1 LRSSQE
7 PSGSPAREM
16 AVMEAM
22 TARRA
27 AALLTE
33 LEVGFSAKPFQSKLQ
48 KSFDKAAADSVA
60 CGLDHSGRCKLLE
73 KVYMASTCLDILVR
87 YGFKQ
92 AEEPGLEQL
101 VSVMKAMSAHFPD
114 LATRVEGVFK
124 ALCIDSSSGRCAE
137 AVRKRSEQDAEVDG
151 MDKSDPID
159 ASEAPKLTRADA
171 DKGRWQR
178 AETPTTAASTPQSSP
193 GESIHSADLEF
204 LDLLPDP
211 VSLSHDEALALQTEL
226 LRDFSSPDFQKKLH
240 ELARK
245 HNVKEGHRN
254 DTYRAAFQQ
263 LVREVQ
269 FSILPR
275 HGFEAS
281 EEGVEAMLAAFK
293 PLLESDQDIFV
304 QSVAINDALS
314 SACPIGKTVQ
324 APFAPAEN
332 KPQSVVRVVGLLR
345 RQLVLFSLAHCQTRI
360 MHLKAV
366 DAVHRRRLPMCHK
379 DPQGWYHLPGRAELA
394 LRYQGPFLLAFGFE
408 DNRGGVQDMI
418 VHCAKF
424 LKHDEVASLM
434 DAINE
439 KLGMSPAACLRFR
452 KLAGS
457 LA

>member
-1 LRSSQE
+1 LRPSQE
-7 PSGSPAREM
+7 PSGSRAREM
-16 AVMEAM
+16 AAMEAM

-33 LEVGFSAKPFQSKLQ
+33 LEMGFSAKPFQSKLQ
-48 KSFDKAAADSVA
+48 KLFDKAAADSVLA
-60 CGLDHSGRCKLLE
+60 CGIDHFGRCKLLE
-73 KVYMASTCLDILVR
+73 KVYIDILVR

-124 ALCIDSSSGRCAE
+124 ALRIDSSSGRCAE

-193 GESIHSADLEF
+193 GESIHIADLEF

-211 VSLSHDEALALQTEL
+211 VSLDHEEALALQTEL

-245 HNVKEGHRN
+245 HSVKEGHRN
-254 DTYRAAFQQ
+254 NAYRADFQQ
-263 LVREVQ
+263 LVRVVQ

-281 EEGVEAMLAAFK
+281 EQGVEAMLAAFK
-293 PLLESDQDIFV
+293 PLLESDPDIFV
-304 QSVAINDALS
+304 QSVAIKDALS
-314 SACPIGKTVQ
+314 SACPIVKT
-324 APFAPAEN
+324 APEPFALPPS
-332 KPQSVVRVVGLLR
+332 KPEGIVGVMSLLKN
-345 RQLVLFSLAHCQTRI
+345 QLAWFSLARFQKGIMYLKTVHVSTR
-360 MHLKAV
+360 K
-366 DAVHRRRLPMCHK
+366 LPTGYE

-394 LRYQGPFLLAFGFE
+394 LRYQGTVLLAFGFE